1 MKLGISNHLDSR
13 GKVLLGSYYT
23 PNKYVETVA
32 RWLRNSIEK
41 DETILDPSCGYGAF
55 FAIEDF
61 FPEARYIG
69 TTLMRKRSDRPKRT
83 FPRSSSIVS
92 TP

>member
-13 GKVLLGSYYT
+13 GKGMLGSYYT

-41 DETILDPSCGYGAF
+41 GETILDPSCGYGAF

-61 FPEARYIG
+61 SPKPGISG

-92 TP
+92 AP